1 MLTDSK
7 SPKSTYLPATIWV
20 TVFAGIGEKLGP
32 TTNGCWSSGPNGRL
46 AAKELLLSGTGTE
59 APAVVDVLKIGQ
71 RGVAK
76 VATKDGTVKLGLPC
90 VAEGEDIACCSG
102 KAPPEAKKVAVC
114 CDKLDDGAVT
124 PPEAACSSTLSEFPR
139 KLLELEP
146 GPFSAAN
153 EAFTASTIA
162 AIRAGSWTPAATTGA
177 ETVEDVCGAEFA
189 AEASDEGP
197 DDSACKRVSDDEFSP
212 SKRAAKLLLVRRV
225 VIVQAENSKQ
235 AKPKHKL
242 ARKQQ
247 AIATTL
253 CEELQAS
260 NCVYKSRGAPARG
273 IGPPLV

>member
-7 SPKSTYLPATIWV
+7 SPKSTYLPATIWL
-20 TVFAGIGEKLGP
+20 TVFAGIGEKPGP
-32 TTNGCWSSGPNGRL
+32 TTNGCWSSGPDGRF
-46 AAKELLLSGTGTE
+46 AAKVLSLSGTRTE
-59 APAVVDVLKIGQ
+59 APAVIDVLKIGE

-76 VATKDGTVKLGLPC
+76 VATKDGAVKLGLPC
-90 VAEGEDIACCSG
+90 VAEDDDIACCSG
-102 KAPPEAKKVAVC
+102 KASPEAKKVAVC

-124 PPEAACSSTLSEFPR
+124 PTEAACSSTLSEFPR
-139 KLLELEP
+139 KLLELEA

-153 EAFTASTIA
+153 EAFTASTIS
-162 AIRAGSWTPAATTGA
+162 AIRAGSWTPAARTGA

-197 DDSACKRVSDDEFSP
+197 DYSACKRVSDDEFSP
-212 SKRAAKLLLVRRV
+212 SKRAAKLLLVRRA
-225 VIVQAENSKQ
+225 VIIQAENSKQ

-273 IGPPLV
+273 IGPPLL